1 MQEYLF
7 FYQEKKHVRTLPPL
21 LFVPHIHQVI
31 KHFYDCWNITSLH
44 TQLECRSRL
53 RFSSSREISRV
64 VNRTVA
70 VHFSRVKKKFSKS
83 HPVSLSAG
91 FEKSENCAVTLCH
104 LFFLCTLAAPDFG
117 PVDGVS
123 RCGPYKSTTN
133 SAATVANFEDKKMTS
148 AGLGTSASNCT
159 ALLNRIKERL
169 LMMDLINQMDK
180 AKELTQFVLTH
191 QAIPREDKE

>member
-1 MQEYLF
+1 M
-7 FYQEKKHVRTLPPL
+7 
-21 LFVPHIHQVI
+21 
-31 KHFYDCWNITSLH
+31 
-44 TQLECRSRL
+44 
-53 RFSSSREISRV
+53 
-64 VNRTVA
+64 
-70 VHFSRVKKKFSKS
+70 
-83 HPVSLSAG
+83 
-91 FEKSENCAVTLCH
+91 TLCH

-159 ALLNRIKERL
+159 ALISRIKERL